1 MKVSKYFS
9 DYEFIC
15 RCGCG
20 LYLPNEE
27 LLSKLDALREAL
39 AQPVLVTSGTRCPGW
54 NLKVGGKPSSAHLAG
69 EAADITTLNAG
80 IFEIVK
86 LFYLAVA
93 VAGFKRAGIDLK
105 KLFIHVDVSKTL
117 PPGFWYY

>member
-9 DYEFIC
+9 DYEFKC

-27 LLSKLDALREAL
+27 LLTKLDALREAM
-39 AQPVLVTSGTRCPGW
+39 AQPVLVTSGTRCPAW
-54 NLKVGGKPSSAHLAG
+54 NQKCGGKPSSAHLSG

-80 IFEIVK
+80 VFETIK
-86 LFYLAVA
+86 LFYLAVTA
-93 VAGFKRAGIDLK
+93 AGFNRAGIDLK
-105 KLFIHVDVSKTL
+105 KFFIHVDVAKTL
-117 PPGFWYY
+117 PPGFWVY

>member
-20 LYLPNEE
+20 LYLKNDE
-27 LLSKLDALREAL
+27 LLTRLDSLREAIGR
-39 AQPVLVTSGTRCPGW
+39 PILVTSGTRCPGW

-80 IFEIVK
+80 VFEIIK
-86 LFYLAVA
+86 LFYLAVTA
-93 VAGFKRAGIDLK
+93 ATFKRAGIDLK

>member
-9 DYEFIC
+9 DYEFKC

-20 LYLPNEE
+20 LYIPNEE
-27 LLSKLDALREAL
+27 LLTKLDILREAIGQ
-39 AQPVLVTSGTRCPGW
+39 AVLVTSGTRCPGW

-69 EAADITTLNAG
+69 EAADITTRNAG
-80 IFEIVK
+80 VFEIIK
-86 LFYLAVA
+86 LFYLAVTA
-93 VAGFKRAGIDLK
+93 ATFKRAGIDLK